1 MIYLVVE
8 GPFTV
13 NLSDVS
19 TDDVKEIG
27 NKAANLSFLMTKDFF
42 VPEGYVIKTSAYM
55 LFLMRN
61 KLDNIIQ
68 DSLNKIRD
76 NDYSSIEAAA
86 KSIKN
91 AFESSQL
98 PTELTNEISAK
109 YPHYDSYYVAVRS
122 SATAEDLL
130 EASFAGQYDTYLN
143 LKGFK
148 QIFHHIKQC
157 YASLWTDRAISYR
170 IKNMIPH
177 NNVKIATI
185 VQKMISAKSAGVLF
199 TANPITSDIS
209 EILIESNFGLG
220 ESLMSGQINPDQYIV
235 QKILKKGKKGFR
247 VIDKRIGKKEFAIF
261 SKETNGDTGIEQ
273 KLLSE
278 QKSMES
284 SLSDKFIIKLA
295 RIGSKIENIFGGKP
309 QDIEWAIDQDDRIY
323 LLQSRPIT
331 SMSPQKNR
339 EKKMWSRGYSD
350 DYWNDPVSPL
360 FFDLLGENLT
370 KIVNIELNSILG
382 YENIDNKLLKLYNG
396 HVYFNLNVLK
406 HKVENEIP
414 KMLRNEDLLNY
425 FPDGY
430 GYYGKET
437 IKNLPFHIKNRVI
450 AEIRVMLHDPDGS
463 ITKTAVKYDEW
474 TNMIFNP
481 FCINFD
487 LKFKK
492 IEDTSN
498 GLALFSLAEDLNRAM
513 VPHFSLVRYGIPVHN
528 IGMNLLT
535 QYLLA
540 RFLGKKESLLYYP
553 VLISGLKHKTT
564 ETNEE
569 IHSLAALIQDNSN
582 LKSIIL
588 DNKSE
593 NIYDLLL
600 KHEKNSQIHNFLIEF
615 DNFLKKFGDRGFTR
629 EPYYPRWSNKPMIHV
644 FNVLKSLTTE
654 TTHEKISKNF
664 SSCEIQEKTEKIV
677 EYKIRSQRFGFIK
690 WKILSV
696 ILKVSRLYI
705 IFRENQRF
713 ILDRWITRNR
723 TVFLEIGKIL
733 TNEGILKDSNDVF
746 FLKKREIE
754 DLLHQRFNESEM
766 SKLQIEISNRK
777 RDFLKYEHDL
787 PPKFLLDSLEFNDV
801 LKYSKDSLI
810 FQGIPASHGIFT
822 GKIHIIRTISQ
833 ISTVKANEILVVPR
847 TDPGWTPVFSKI
859 GGLITETGGILS
871 HGAVVSREYG
881 IPAVTNVPNACKL
894 FINGQIVNIN
904 GYNGIITIKN

>member
-13 NLSDVS
+13 SFTDIS
-19 TDDVKEIG
+19 TDDVKKIG
-27 NKAANLSFLMTKDFF
+27 NKAANLSLLMAKAFS
-42 VPEGYVIKTSAYM
+42 VPEGYVIKTSAYT

-68 DSLNKIRD
+68 DSLNKIKD
-76 NDYSSIEAAA
+76 NDYNSIEVAA

-91 AFESSQL
+91 AIEGSPL
-98 PTELTNEISAK
+98 PIELTNEISAK

-122 SATAEDLL
+122 SATAEDLPS
-130 EASFAGQYDTYLN
+130 ASFAGQYDTYLN
-143 LKGFK
+143 LKGLK

-157 YASLWTDRAISYR
+157 YASLWTGRAISYR

-177 NNVKIATI
+177 NSVKIATI
-185 VQKMISAKSAGVLF
+185 VQKMISPKSAGVLF

-220 ESLMSGQINPDQYIV
+220 ESLVSGQINPDQYII
-235 QKILKKGKKGFR
+235 QKILKKGKKVFK
-247 VIDKRIGKKEFAIF
+247 IINKRIGKKKFATF
-261 SKETNGDTGIEQ
+261 SKETNGDSGIEQ
-273 KLLSE
+273 KILSE
-278 QKSMES
+278 QKSTES
-284 SLSDKFIIKLA
+284 SLSDKIIIKLA
-295 RIGSKIENIFGGKP
+295 RIGSEIENIFGGKP
-309 QDIEWAIDQDDRIY
+309 QDIEWAIDQDDHIH

-339 EKKMWSRGYSD
+339 EKTIWSRGYSD

-360 FFDLLGENLT
+360 FFELLGENLT

-406 HKVENEIP
+406 LKVENEIP
-414 KMLRNEDLLNY
+414 KMVRNEDLLNY

-437 IKNLPFHIKNRVI
+437 IKNLPFHLKNRVI
-450 AEIRVMLHDPDGS
+450 AEIRVMFYDPDGS

-492 IEDTSN
+492 IEDTSD

-513 VPHFSLVRYGIPVHN
+513 VPHFCLVRYGIPVHN
-528 IGMNLLT
+528 IGMNLMT
-535 QYLLA
+535 QYLLT
-540 RFLGKKESLLYYP
+540 RFLGKNESLLYYP
-553 VLISGLKHKTT
+553 VLISGLKHKLT
-564 ETNEE
+564 ETNEG

-593 NIYDLLL
+593 NIYNLL
-600 KHEKNSQIHNFLIEF
+600 KHEKNSQIHNFLLEF
-615 DNFLKKFGDRGFTR
+615 DNFLKNFGDRGFTR
-629 EPYYPRWSNKPMIHV
+629 EPYYPRWSEKPMTHI
-644 FNVLKSLTTE
+644 FNILKSLTTE

-690 WKILSV
+690 WKILCV
-696 ILKVSRLYI
+696 ILKLSRLYI

-723 TVFLEIGKIL
+723 RVFLEIGKLL
-733 TNEGILKDSNDVF
+733 TNEGILKESNDIF

-754 DLLHQRFNESEM
+754 DLLHHKFNESEI
-766 SKLQIEISNRK
+766 SKLKIEISNRK
-777 RDFLKYEHDL
+777 RDFLKFEHDL
-787 PPKFLLDSLEFNDV
+787 PPKFLLDSHEFNDV
-801 LKYSKDSLI
+801 LKYSKDSSI
-810 FQGIPASHGIFT
+810 FQGIPASHGIIT
-822 GKIHIIRTISQ
+822 GKIHIIRTINQ

-859 GGLITETGGILS
+859 GGLITETGGVLS

-894 FINGQIVNIN
+894 FKNGQIVNIN